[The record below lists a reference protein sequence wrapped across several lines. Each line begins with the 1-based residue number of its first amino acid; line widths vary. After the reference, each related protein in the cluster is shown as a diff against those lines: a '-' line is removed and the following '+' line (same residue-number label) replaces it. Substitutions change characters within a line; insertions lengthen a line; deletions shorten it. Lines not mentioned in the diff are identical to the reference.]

1 MKKHRL
7 SKAKNQ
13 TYHFKKRCDERLGV
27 QIDRK
32 LIQRRI
38 KEQKFDEKFYFLD
51 RQSNRVSRY
60 RYKFQDKWY
69 IIPYDKNTH
78 KVITIFEDNKQDI
91 VIETKTDINNK
102 NIKSKLLNLLQKL
115 IQYFKKLLYSFKSH
129 VASIV
134 SLNKLI

>member
-1 MKKHRL
+1 MKKHHIT
-7 SKAKNQ
+7 KAKNQ

-32 LIQRRI
+32 AIQRRI
-38 KEQKFDEKFYFLD
+38 KEQKYDDNFYLLD
-51 RQSNRVSRY
+51 RQSNRVTRY

-91 VIETKTDINNK
+91 ISDANAKIITQNTVNNSVGWLRKVIQFAKNLRISVQKQNN
-102 NIKSKLLNLLQKL
+102 
-115 IQYFKKLLYSFKSH
+115 
-129 VASIV
+129 
-134 SLNKLI
+134 

>member
-1 MKKHRL
+1 MKKHRI

-32 LIQRRI
+32 AIQRRI
-38 KEQKFDEKFYFLD
+38 MEQKFDEQFYFLD

-78 KVITIFEDNKQDI
+78 KVITIFEDNKQDA
-91 VIETKTDINNK
+91 VLETKPEIANQSSKNYFAKLLQNLIKFFK
-102 NIKSKLLNLLQKL
+102 NIT
-115 IQYFKKLLYSFKSH
+115 ISF
-129 VASIV
+129 
-134 SLNKLI
+134 